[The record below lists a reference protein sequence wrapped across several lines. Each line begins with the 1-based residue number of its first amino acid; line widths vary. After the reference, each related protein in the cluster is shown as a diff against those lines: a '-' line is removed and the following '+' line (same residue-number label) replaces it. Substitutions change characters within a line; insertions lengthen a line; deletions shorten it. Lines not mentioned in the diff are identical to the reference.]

1 MGLIDRLSDRLGW
14 AAAWLFFVTGVFLTY
29 EVAARY
35 LFNAPTTWAA
45 ELSQLLLIWGV
56 FLALA
61 RTLHRRE
68 NIAIDFLYDRLPNA
82 GRRALDVFTL
92 VVVAAFSAAVAWYGG
107 DIALDSYLRGRSTG
121 TMLNIPNW
129 WSEFSVP
136 VGFGMLLVQSLI
148 ELRRVLRGEAWAS
161 SKNSAGE

>member
-14 AAAWLFFVTGVFLTY
+14 AAAWLFFITGVFLTY
-29 EVAARY
+29 EVTARY

-61 RTLHRRE
+61 RILHRRE
-68 NIAIDFLYDRLPNA
+68 NIAIDFLYDRLPSVW
-82 GRRALDVFTL
+82 RRALDAFTL
-92 VVVAAFSAAVAWYGG
+92 IVVAAFSAVVAWYGG
-107 DIALDSYLRGRSTG
+107 DIALDSYVRGRSTG

-129 WSEFSVP
+129 WSEASVP
-136 VGFGMLLVQSLI
+136 VGFAVLLVQSLV
-148 ELRRVLRGEAWAS
+148 ELWRIARGAYETDSTRRHRE
-161 SKNSAGE
+161 